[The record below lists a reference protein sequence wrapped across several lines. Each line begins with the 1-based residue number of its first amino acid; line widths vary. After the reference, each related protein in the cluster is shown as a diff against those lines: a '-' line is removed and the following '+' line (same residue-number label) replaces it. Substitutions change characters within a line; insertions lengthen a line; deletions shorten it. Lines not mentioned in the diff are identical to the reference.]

1 MKTQTS
7 FEPGAAERYL
17 DSEQLGE
24 RWKCHS
30 RTVSARARK
39 LGVPILL
46 LGGSVRFPLSEIVRI
61 EAAAVAHYENR
72 KTEFPSQFAKMPA
85 KRERRGPYKMRLQGR
100 SIDPKE
106 IAK

>member
-1 MKTQTS
+1 MKERTF

-17 DSEQLGE
+17 DTVELGK
-24 RWKCHS
+24 RWQCHI

-46 LGGSVRFPLSEIVRI
+46 LGGSIRFPFSEILRI
-61 EAAAVAHYENR
+61 EQAAIAQYENR
-72 KTEFPSQFAKMPA
+72 KTQYPPQLAKA
-85 KRERRGPYKMRLQGR
+85 KRGKRGPYKVRVQGR
-100 SIDPKE
+100 VIDAGA